1 MIVHH
6 LMLTIAKT
14 TLEKMEGLL
23 HQRKN
28 AVLILLKQRQN
39 FAWVYIVMLIIVCL
53 FVNGK
58 EITKIKANN
67 KNVNFLIRFCLG
79 SISYGFSTTESR
91 EVSLNGNVYE
101 FSVDNN
107 SVDKSDMLNIRKYL
121 MT

>member
-1 MIVHH
+1 
-6 LMLTIAKT
+6 
-14 TLEKMEGLL
+14 
-23 HQRKN
+23 
-28 AVLILLKQRQN
+28 
-39 FAWVYIVMLIIVCL
+39 MLIIVCL
-53 FVNGK
+53 FVNGQ

-79 SISYGFSTTESR
+79 SISYRFSTTESR